1 MPFSLDFLS
10 LPLLAFSLLVFASLV
25 VGAVTAKAGLPLLLI
40 FMGFGMLAG
49 EDGPGGIDF
58 DDFVS
63 SFWVGNIALG
73 VILLD
78 GGLRTHA
85 STFRT
90 GLKPASVLATVG
102 VAVSCALTAIAA
114 HYFLHLSWPFA
125 FLIGAIVA
133 STDAAAVFSLL
144 QNLGI
149 RLNERVEA
157 TLEIESGLND
167 PMAVFLTLI
176 MISIILQ
183 PEVIAGSWPQ
193 IALSLV
199 QQAGV
204 GLLVAAVSGLG
215 LCSLL
220 KRLPS
225 GGLRNGGINALLLI
239 SAGLSVFALST
250 YWGGSG
256 FLSIYV
262 FGVLVG
268 NRAKA
273 FVKTSIGAMNGLAWL
288 FQASMFLLL
297 GLLATPHEVL
307 DLALPALGLSAFL
320 MLVSRP
326 LSVWLCLKPFRFT
339 LREIGFISWVGLRG
353 AVPIV
358 LAIFPIMAGIE
369 EARTLLHVAFM
380 VVVTS
385 LLFQGSSLAP
395 VAKRLGMV
403 LPDLTRLDAR
413 HAGFGDF
420 VINASAQLSDL
431 TGFYGLALPG
441 DPQQSLDTWIHS
453 ELKRPPIVGDTIE
466 ADGCTLTVLFMREDE
481 ILKVGLTFISKK
493 PAS

>member
-1 MPFSLDFLS
+1 MTFSLDFLS

-40 FMGFGMLAG
+40 FMAFGMLAG
-49 EDGPGGIDF
+49 ENGPGGIAF
-58 DDFVS
+58 NDFVA

-78 GGLRTHA
+78 GGLRTHV

-90 GLKPASVLATVG
+90 GLKPASVLATLG
-102 VAVSCALTAIAA
+102 VAVSCGLTALAA
-114 HYFLHLSWPFA
+114 HYFLNLAWPLA
-125 FLIGAIVA
+125 LLIGAIVA

-167 PMAVFLTLI
+167 PMAIFLTLI
-176 MISIILQ
+176 MIGIILQ
-183 PEVIAGSWPQ
+183 PQALDGAWLNIF
-193 IALSLV
+193 LSLL

-204 GLLVAAVSGLG
+204 GLMVAIASGIA

-220 KRLPS
+220 KKLPT

-268 NRAKA
+268 NRAKT

-288 FQASMFLLL
+288 FQAAMFLLL
-297 GLLATPHEVL
+297 GLLATPL
-307 DLALPALGLSAFL
+307 DVMELALPALGLSLFL
-320 MLVSRP
+320 MLISRP
-326 LSVWLCLKPFRFT
+326 ISVWICLRPYRFST
-339 LREIGFISWVGLRG
+339 REIAFISWVGLRG

-369 EARTLLHVAFM
+369 ESRTLLNVAFM

-395 VAKRLGMV
+395 MAKRLGMV
-403 LPDLTRLDAR
+403 LPDLTRLDER

-420 VINASAQLSDL
+420 VINADARLSDL
-431 TGFYGLALPG
+431 TGFYGFALPG
-441 DPQQSLDTWIHS
+441 DPQQNLDSWIHA
-453 ELKRPPIVGDTIE
+453 ELKRPPIVGDTIQTE
-466 ADGCTLTVLFMREDE
+466 TCALTILSMKNDE
-481 ILKVGLTFISKK
+481 ILKVGLTLKAKK
-493 PAS
+493 SS

>member
-1 MPFSLDFLS
+1 MTFSLDFLS

-40 FMGFGMLAG
+40 FMAFGMLAG
-49 EDGPGGIDF
+49 EDGPGGIRF
-58 DDFVS
+58 NDFVA

-78 GGLRTHA
+78 GGLRTHVG
-85 STFRT
+85 TFRT
-90 GLKPASVLATVG
+90 GLKPASVLATLG
-102 VAVSCALTAIAA
+102 VALSCGLTALAA
-114 HYFLHLSWPFA
+114 HFLLNLSWPFA
-125 FLIGAIVA
+125 LLIGAIVA

-149 RLNERVEA
+149 KLNERVEA

-167 PMAVFLTLI
+167 PMAIFLTLI
-176 MISIILQ
+176 MIGVILQ
-183 PEVIAGSWPQ
+183 PDSLQGAWLVIG
-193 IALSLV
+193 LNLL

-204 GLLVAAVSGLG
+204 GLIVALVSGLA
-215 LCSLL
+215 LCELL

-256 FLSIYV
+256 FLTIYV

-268 NRAKA
+268 NRAKS
-273 FVKTSIGAMNGLAWL
+273 FVKSSIGAMNGLAWL
-288 FQASMFLLL
+288 FQAAMFLLL
-297 GLLATPHEVL
+297 GLLATPRDVL
-307 DLALPALGLSAFL
+307 ELALPALGLSLFL
-320 MLVSRP
+320 MLVARP
-326 LSVWLCLKPFRFT
+326 LSVWACLWPYRFSNK
-339 LREIGFISWVGLRG
+339 EIAFISWVGLRG

-369 EARTLLHVAFM
+369 ESRTLLNVAFM

-385 LLFQGSSLAP
+385 LLFQGSSLAS
-395 VAKRLGMV
+395 VAKRLGMA

-420 VINASAQLSDL
+420 VINADAKLSDL
-431 TGFYGLALPG
+431 SGFYGLALAG
-441 DPQQSLDTWIHS
+441 DPQQSLNAWIHG
-453 ELKRPPIVGDTIE
+453 ELKRPPIVGDTIQTE
-466 ADGCTLTVLFMREDE
+466 HCALTILSMRDDE
-481 ILKVGLTFISKK
+481 ILKVGLTLGHKK
-493 PAS
+493 TS

>member
-1 MPFSLDFLS
+1 MTFSLDFLS

-40 FMGFGMLAG
+40 FMAFGMLAG
-49 EDGPGGIDF
+49 EDGPGGIKF
-58 DDFVS
+58 NDFVA

-78 GGLRTHA
+78 GGLRTHVA
-85 STFRT
+85 TFRT
-90 GLKPASVLATVG
+90 GLKPASVLASLG
-102 VAVSCALTAIAA
+102 VALSCGLTALAA
-114 HYFLHLSWPFA
+114 HTLFNLSWPFA

-167 PMAVFLTLI
+167 PMAIFLTLI
-176 MISIILQ
+176 MIGIILQ
-183 PEVIAGSWPQ
+183 PTALYDNWPL
-193 IALSLV
+193 IGLNLL

-204 GLLVAAVSGLG
+204 GLLVSIVSGLG
-215 LCSLL
+215 LCELL
-220 KRLPS
+220 KRLPH
-225 GGLRNGGINALLLI
+225 GGLRNGGINALMLI

-268 NRAKA
+268 NRAKS

-288 FQASMFLLL
+288 FQAAMFLLL
-297 GLLATPHEVL
+297 GLLATPHAVL
-307 DLALPALGLSAFL
+307 ELALPALGLSLFL
-320 MLVSRP
+320 MFVSRP
-326 LSVWLCLKPFRFT
+326 ISVWMCLKPFRFT

-369 EARTLLHVAFM
+369 ESRTLLNVAFM

-395 VAKRLGMV
+395 VARKLGMA
-403 LPDLTRLDAR
+403 LPDLTRLEAR

-420 VINASAQLSDL
+420 VLNADAKLSDL

-441 DPQQSLDTWIHS
+441 DPQQSLDTWIHA
-453 ELKRPPIVGDTIE
+453 ELKRPPIVGDTIQTDTC
-466 ADGCTLTVLFMREDE
+466 AFTILTMRNDE
-481 ILKVGLTFISKK
+481 ILKVGLTLGVKK
-493 PAS
+493 TS

>member
-1 MPFSLDFLS
+1 MAFSLDFLS

-25 VGAVTAKAGLPLLLI
+25 VGAITAKAGLPLLLI
-40 FMGFGMLAG
+40 FMAFGMFAG
-49 EDGPGGIDF
+49 EDGPGGIRF
-58 DDFVS
+58 NDFVA
-63 SFWVGNIALG
+63 SFWVGNIALA

-78 GGLRTHA
+78 GGLRTPVA
-85 STFRT
+85 TFRT
-90 GLKPASVLATVG
+90 GLKPASVLATLG
-102 VAVSCALTAIAA
+102 VAVSCGLTALAA
-114 HYFLHLSWPFA
+114 HFLLDLSWPFA
-125 FLIGAIVA
+125 LLIGAIVA

-149 RLNERVEA
+149 KLNERVEA

-167 PMAVFLTLI
+167 PMAIFLTLI
-176 MISIILQ
+176 MIGIILQ
-183 PEVIAGSWPQ
+183 PGSLQDSWHVIG
-193 IALSLV
+193 LSLL

-204 GLLVAAVSGLG
+204 GLMVALVCGIA
-215 LCSLL
+215 LCELL

-239 SAGLSVFALST
+239 SSGLTVFALST

-256 FLSIYV
+256 FLTIYV

-268 NRAKA
+268 NRAKT

-288 FQASMFLLL
+288 FQAAMFLLL
-297 GLLATPHEVL
+297 GLLASPGEVL
-307 DLALPALGLSAFL
+307 DLALPALGLSLFL

-326 LSVWLCLKPFRFT
+326 ISVWLCLWPYRFNPK
-339 LREIGFISWVGLRG
+339 EIAFISWVGLRG

-369 EARTLLHVAFM
+369 ESRTLLNVAFM

-385 LLFQGSSLAP
+385 LLFQGSSLAT
-395 VAKRLGMV
+395 VAKKMGMA

-420 VINASAQLSDL
+420 VINADAKLSDL
-431 TGFYGLALPG
+431 TGFYGLALAG
-441 DPQQSLDTWIHS
+441 DPQQSLDSWIHA
-453 ELKRPPIVGDTIE
+453 ELKHPPIVGDTIQTE
-466 ADGCTLTVLFMREDE
+466 TCALTILSMRDDE
-481 ILKVGLTFISKK
+481 ILKVGLTLGNKK
-493 PAS
+493 TS

>member
-1 MPFSLDFLS
+1 MTFSLDFLS

-40 FMGFGMLAG
+40 FMAFGMLAG
-49 EDGPGGIDF
+49 EDGPGGIRF
-58 DDFVS
+58 NDFVA

-78 GGLRTHA
+78 GGLRTHVG
-85 STFRT
+85 TFRT
-90 GLKPASVLATVG
+90 GLKPASVLATLG
-102 VAVSCALTAIAA
+102 VALSCGLTALAA
-114 HYFLHLSWPFA
+114 HFLLNLSWPFA
-125 FLIGAIVA
+125 LLIGAIVA

-149 RLNERVEA
+149 KLNERVEA

-167 PMAVFLTLI
+167 PMAIFLTLI
-176 MISIILQ
+176 MIGVILQ
-183 PEVIAGSWPQ
+183 PDSLQGAWLVIG
-193 IALSLV
+193 LNLL

-204 GLLVAAVSGLG
+204 GLIVALVGGLA
-215 LCSLL
+215 LCELL
-220 KRLPS
+220 KRLPN

-256 FLSIYV
+256 FLTIYV

-268 NRAKA
+268 NRAKS
-273 FVKTSIGAMNGLAWL
+273 FVKSSIGAMNGLAWL
-288 FQASMFLLL
+288 FQAAMFLLL
-297 GLLATPHEVL
+297 GLLATPREVL
-307 DLALPALGLSAFL
+307 DLALPALGLSLFL
-320 MLVSRP
+320 MLVARP
-326 LSVWLCLKPFRFT
+326 ISVWACLWPYRFSNK
-339 LREIGFISWVGLRG
+339 EIAFISWVGLRG

-369 EARTLLHVAFM
+369 ESRTLLNLAFM

-385 LLFQGSSLAP
+385 LLFQGSSLAT
-395 VAKRLGMV
+395 VAKKLGMA

-420 VINASAQLSDL
+420 VINADAKLSDL
-431 TGFYGLALPG
+431 SGFYGLALTG
-441 DPQQSLDTWIHS
+441 DPQQSLNAWIHG
-453 ELKRPPIVGDTIE
+453 ELKRPPIVGDTIQTE
-466 ADGCTLTVLFMREDE
+466 HCSLTIISMRNDE
-481 ILKVGLTFISKK
+481 ILKVGLTLGHKK
-493 PAS
+493 TS